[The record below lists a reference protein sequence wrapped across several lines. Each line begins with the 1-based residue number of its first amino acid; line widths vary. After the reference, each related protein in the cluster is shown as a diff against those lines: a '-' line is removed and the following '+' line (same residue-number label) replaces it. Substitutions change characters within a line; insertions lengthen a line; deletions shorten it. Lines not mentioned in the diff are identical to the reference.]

1 MDLVD
6 KIRDRTEKL
15 FSGSNG
21 SHDWEHTMRVYNLCM
36 HIGEKVVGFFL
47 NHPFW
52 YQKHH
57 FKPQKRDYFSI
68 HPQLSSVHRGPTPV
82 RPEDVNW

>member
-21 SHDWEHTMRVYNLCM
+21 SHDWEHTMRVYKLCM
-36 HIGEKVVGFFL
+36 HIGEK
-47 NHPFW
+47 
-52 YQKHH
+52 
-57 FKPQKRDYFSI
+57 
-68 HPQLSSVHRGPTPV
+68 
-82 RPEDVNW
+82 EDSDLAL

>member
-21 SHDWEHTMRVYNLCM
+21 SNDGEHTMRVYNLCM
-36 HIGEKVVGFFL
+36 HIGEKEDADLALKTGVG
-47 NHPFW
+47 P
-52 YQKHH
+52 
-57 FKPQKRDYFSI
+57 R
-68 HPQLSSVHRGPTPV
+68 
-82 RPEDVNW
+82 